1 MKTSLTIGAV
11 ALSLGTLIAGASSA
25 QMATYGVRANQLEY
39 RFGENNEEAL
49 AWDFDYI
56 YGTDELKFLFRSTGE
71 MDTATNDFGS
81 LETQL
86 RLQKPISTFFDAV
99 VGLQANTP
107 TNEPDRTNLVL
118 AVQGL
123 APQWFEIEGGLYL
136 SEYSSARF
144 EAEYTALLT
153 NRLFLIPDIEVTM
166 PFVDDIASGQA
177 AGGATVEIG
186 ARLSYDLVG
195 RAISPY
201 IGVNYEKSFGG
212 TADLIEAGGGQSDNL
227 SFVVGTRLFF

>member
-11 ALSLGTLIAGASSA
+11 ALGLGILVAGTSSA

-39 RFGENNEEAL
+39 RFGENNEEVL

-56 YGTDELKFLFRSTGE
+56 YGTDELKFLFRSIGE

-86 RLQKPISTFFDAV
+86 RLQKPISAFFDAV
-99 VGLQANTP
+99 VGLQANKP
-107 TNEPDRTNLVL
+107 TLGPDRTNLVL

-136 SEYSSARF
+136 SEYSFGRF

-153 NRLFLIPDIEVTM
+153 NRLFFIPSVEIDI
-166 PFVDDIASGQA
+166 PLVDDLASGQA
-177 AGGATVEIG
+177 AGGATLEIG
-186 ARLSYDLVG
+186 ARVSYDLVG

-201 IGVNYEKSFGG
+201 IGVNYEKSYGG
-212 TADLIEAGGGQSDNL
+212 TADMLEAGGGQRDNL

>member
-1 MKTSLTIGAV
+1 MKTSFRIGAV

-25 QMATYGVRANQLEY
+25 QMATYGVQANQLEY

-49 AWDFDYI
+49 AWNFDYI

-107 TNEPDRTNLVL
+107 TNEPDRYNLVL

-136 SEYSSARF
+136 SEYSFGRF
-144 EAEYTALLT
+144 EAEYTANLT
-153 NRLFLIPDIEVTM
+153 NRLFFIPSIEIDM

-186 ARLSYDLVG
+186 ARVSYDLVG

-201 IGVNYEKSFGG
+201 IGVNYEKSYGG
-212 TADLIEAGGGQSDNL
+212 TADLMEAGGGQSDNL